1 MCLPSP
7 KMPAPPPMPE
17 PAPIAPP
24 PITQNT
30 QGSARPAGYSEAE
43 GRNMNTASSYD
54 RKRTGAS
61 NLRIPIIGGL

>member
-1 MCLPSP
+1 MCVSVKAPS
-7 KMPAPPPMPE
+7 MPPAPE
-17 PAPIAPP
+17 PAPVAPP

-30 QGSARPAGYSEAE
+30 PGSARPAGYSEAE

>member
-1 MCLPSP
+1 MCVSVKAPSMP
-7 KMPAPPPMPE
+7 PAPDPTPV
-17 PAPIAPP
+17 APP

>member
-1 MCLPSP
+1 MCVSVKAPSMP
-7 KMPAPPPMPE
+7 PAPD
-17 PAPIAPP
+17 PAPVAPP
-24 PITQNT
+24 PITQHT

>member
-1 MCLPSP
+1 MCVSVKAPS
-7 KMPAPPPMPE
+7 MPPAPE
-17 PAPIAPP
+17 PAPVAPP

-43 GRNMNTASSYD
+43 GRNPNQASAYD

>member
-1 MCLPSP
+1 MCVSVKAPSMP
-7 KMPAPPPMPE
+7 PAPD
-17 PAPIAPP
+17 PAPVAPP

-30 QGSARPAGYSEAE
+30 QGSARPAGYAEAE

>member
-1 MCLPSP
+1 MCVSVKAPSMP
-7 KMPAPPPMPE
+7 PAPA
-17 PAPIAPP
+17 PAPVAPP

>member
-1 MCLPSP
+1 MCVSVKAPS
-7 KMPAPPPMPE
+7 PPPMPE
-17 PAPIAPP
+17 PAPVAPP

-43 GRNMNTASSYD
+43 GRNPNQASAYD

>member
-1 MCLPSP
+1 MSVSVKAPSMP
-7 KMPAPPPMPE
+7 PAPD
-17 PAPIAPP
+17 PAPVAPP

>member
-1 MCLPSP
+1 MCVSVKAPS
-7 KMPAPPPMPE
+7 MPSAPE
-17 PAPIAPP
+17 PAPVAPP

>member
-1 MCLPSP
+1 MCVSVKAPSMP
-7 KMPAPPPMPE
+7 PAPD
-17 PAPIAPP
+17 PAPVAPP

>member
-1 MCLPSP
+1 MCVAVKAPL
-7 KMPAPPPMPE
+7 MPPAPE
-17 PAPIAPP
+17 PAPVAPP

>member
-1 MCLPSP
+1 MCVSVKAPSMP
-7 KMPAPPPMPE
+7 PAPD
-17 PAPIAPP
+17 PAPVAPP

-61 NLRIPIIGGL
+61 NLRIPILGGL

>member
-1 MCLPSP
+1 MCVSVKAPS
-7 KMPAPPPMPE
+7 MPPAPE
-17 PAPIAPP
+17 PAPVAPP

-30 QGSARPAGYSEAE
+30 HGSARPAGYSEAE

>member
-1 MCLPSP
+1 MCVSVKAPS
-7 KMPAPPPMPE
+7 MPPVPE
-17 PAPIAPP
+17 PAPTAPP

-43 GRNMNTASSYD
+43 GRSMNTASSYD

>member
-1 MCLPSP
+1 MCVSVKAPSMP
-7 KMPAPPPMPE
+7 PAPD
-17 PAPIAPP
+17 PAPVAPP

-43 GRNMNTASSYD
+43 GRSMNTASSYD

>member
-1 MCLPSP
+1 MCVSVKAPS
-7 KMPAPPPMPE
+7 MPPAPE
-17 PAPIAPP
+17 PAPVAPP
-24 PITQNT
+24 PVTQNT
-30 QGSARPAGYSEAE
+30 QGSPRPAGYSAEAE

>member
-1 MCLPSP
+1 MCVSVKAPS
-7 KMPAPPPMPE
+7 MPPAPE
-17 PAPIAPP
+17 PAPVAPP

-54 RKRTGAS
+54 RRRTGAS

>member
-1 MCLPSP
+1 MCVSVKAPS
-7 KMPAPPPMPE
+7 MPPAPE
-17 PAPIAPP
+17 PAPVAPP

-43 GRNMNTASSYD
+43 GRSMNTASSYD